1 MDFGIMC
8 VIAPSFGDIF
18 RSNMMQNGMLPIQ
31 LSSSECM
38 ALAED
43 AQNTLELEVD
53 LVAQEIR
60 RDKDEP
66 PIKFSIDPFR
76 GYCLM
81 EGLDDIAL
89 TLQKGRIIA
98 GFEAKRRILWPWLD
112 EFGYDGTKLHV
123 DSNLSAMEW

>member
-8 VIAPSFGDIF
+8 VITPSFGDIF

-31 LSSSECM
+31 LSSAECV

-43 AQNTLELEVD
+43 AQNALELEVD

-60 RDKDEP
+60 RCKDAP
-66 PIKFSIDPFR
+66 PVKFSIDPFR
-76 GYCLM
+76 RYCLM

-98 GFEAKRRILWPWLD
+98 EFEAKRRILWPWLD
-112 EFGYDGTKLHV
+112 GFGYDGTKLHV
-123 DSNLSAMEW
+123 DSNLNAMEW